1 MLGIIIIAHGGL
13 AQEMAK
19 VLEHVVGPQT
29 QLEAIGIG
37 PDDDIE
43 QRRNDLQ
50 SAIHAVNSG
59 KGVVICTDMFGG
71 TPSNLAIS
79 MMDQQPVE
87 VLAGFNLPAL
97 VKLASVRD
105 KTTLIDAV
113 KQAHE
118 AGHKYM
124 NVASQLL
131 NPSQS

>member
-13 AQEMAK
+13 AQEMAT
-19 VLEHVVGPQT
+19 VLEHVVGPQS
-29 QLEAIGIG
+29 QLVAIGIG
-37 PDDDIE
+37 ADDDIE
-43 QRRNDLQ
+43 KRREDLQ
-50 SAIHAVNSG
+50 AAITEVNSG

-79 MMDQQPVE
+79 MLDQNPVD

-105 KTTLIDAV
+105 KASLPDAI
-113 KQAHE
+113 KQAYE

-131 NPSQS
+131 NPN

>member
-1 MLGIIIIAHGGL
+1 MLGIIIVAHGGL

-19 VLEHVVGPQT
+19 VLEHVVGPQAHMT
-29 QLEAIGIG
+29 AIGIG

-43 QRRNDLQ
+43 KRRDELQ
-50 SAIHAVNSG
+50 DAIKNVNTG
-59 KGVVICTDMFGG
+59 KGVVVCTDMFGG

-79 MMDQQPVE
+79 MLDQHQIE

-105 KTTLIDAV
+105 KVTMSDAV

-131 NPSQS
+131 NPGA